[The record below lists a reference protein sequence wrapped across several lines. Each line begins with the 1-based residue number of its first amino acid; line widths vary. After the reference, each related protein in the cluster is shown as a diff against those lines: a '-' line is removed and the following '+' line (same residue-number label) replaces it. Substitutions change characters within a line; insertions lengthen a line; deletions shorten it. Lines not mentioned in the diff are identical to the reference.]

1 MAYYGYGGFGPYVS
15 VAEKKHKAAQQVAK
29 LRKKGKNVQPIE
41 AFTDRKIAHSFW
53 GQSWCDNME
62 RYADYENRLP
72 RGKSYLRHGCVCDLQ
87 IAKGEV
93 TALVSGT
100 SLYKVHITIDPL
112 SPERTRQLTEL
123 LHGKISSQLD
133 LLQGKIPKDVKEL
146 VGNPNNGIIPFPKEI
161 HIDCSCPDWATLC
174 KHAAS
179 VLYGIGRR
187 LDTDPGVLFTLRGL
201 DPALLCARASD
212 IDFTVDDSAES
223 LSGSEDLGA
232 LFGIDLETGDGGG
245 DVLAAA
251 LGSPAQENSA
261 QGNSAQGAAPAQ
273 AEAAG
278 KAVDKKAPKASG
290 PSAQAGA
297 SATKSGTAGT
307 TLSKS
312 ALQKAK
318 AQAKASAA
326 TGKKATAQGKAA
338 GSSKAASAAASDKS
352 AKAAGPFDPEHP
364 TAEGIQALYE
374 LSGLTPKELCREMRV
389 SITILNIWL
398 AKKGPLNLMDK
409 SVRKIEAYQKKL
421 LKQKK

>member
-87 IAKGEV
+87 ITKGEV

-146 VGNPNNGIIPFPKEI
+146 VGNPDNGIIPFPKEI

-232 LFGIDLETGDGGG
+232 LFGIDLETGDGERGIL
-245 DVLAAA
+245 DAA

-278 KAVDKKAPKASG
+278 KSVDKKTPKASG

-297 SATKSGTAGT
+297 SATKSGTTGT

-326 TGKKATAQGKAA
+326 TGKKTTAQAA
-338 GSSKAASAAASDKS
+338 GSSKPASAAASGKA

-364 TAEGIQALYE
+364 TAEGIRALYE

>member
-232 LFGIDLETGDGGG
+232 LFGIDLETGDGERGIL
-245 DVLAAA
+245 DAA
-251 LGSPAQENSA
+251 LGSPAQE
-261 QGNSAQGAAPAQ
+261 NSAQGAAPAQ

-278 KAVDKKAPKASG
+278 KSVDKKTPKASG

-326 TGKKATAQGKAA
+326 TGKKTTAQAA
-338 GSSKAASAAASDKS
+338 GPSKPASAAASGKA

-364 TAEGIQALYE
+364 TAEGIRALYE

>member
-87 IAKGEV
+87 ITKGEV

>member
-1 MAYYGYGGFGPYVS
+1 MAYYGYGGFAPYVP

-29 LRKKGKNVQPIE
+29 LRKKGKNVLPIE
-41 AFTDRKIAHSFW
+41 AFSDRKIAHSFW

-72 RGKSYLRHGCVCDLQ
+72 SGKSYLRHGCICDLQ

-100 SLYKVHITIDPL
+100 SLYTVRISIDPL

-133 LLQGKIPKDVKEL
+133 LLQGKIPKDVREL
-146 VGNPNNGIIPFPKEI
+146 VGNPDNGIIPFPKEI
-161 HIDCSCPDWATLC
+161 HINCSCPDWATLC

-232 LFGIDLETGDGGG
+232 LFGIDLETGDGERGIL
-245 DVLAAA
+245 DAA
-251 LGSPAQENSA
+251 LGSPAQEKSA
-261 QGNSAQGAAPAQ
+261 QETAPAQ
-273 AEAAG
+273 ETFEKAAG
-278 KAVDKKAPKASG
+278 KSTSSG
-290 PSAQAGA
+290 KTGSSGA
-297 SATKSGTAGT
+297 SV
-307 TLSKS
+307 SKS
-312 ALQKAK
+312 TLQKAK
-318 AQAKASAA
+318 AKARAQSSARAAAGKKAAAQAKAADTSA
-326 TGKKATAQGKAA
+326 KSAQSA
-338 GSSKAASAAASDKS
+338 GVSKAAAAV
-352 AKAAGPFDPEHP
+352 GPFDPKHP
-364 TAEGIQALYE
+364 TAEGIRALYE
-374 LSGLTPKELCREMRV
+374 LSGLTPQELCRKMDV
-389 SITILNIWL
+389 SITALNIWL

>member
-1 MAYYGYGGFGPYVS
+1 M
-15 VAEKKHKAAQQVAK
+15 
-29 LRKKGKNVQPIE
+29 
-41 AFTDRKIAHSFW
+41 
-53 GQSWCDNME
+53 
-62 RYADYENRLP
+62 
-72 RGKSYLRHGCVCDLQ
+72 
-87 IAKGEV
+87 
-93 TALVSGT
+93 
-100 SLYKVHITIDPL
+100 HITIDPL

-212 IDFTVDDSAES
+212 IDFTVDDSVES

-232 LFGIDLETGDGGG
+232 LFGIDLETGDGERGIL
-245 DVLAAA
+245 DAA
-251 LGSPAQENSA
+251 LGSPAQE
-261 QGNSAQGAAPAQ
+261 NSAQGAAPAQ

-278 KAVDKKAPKASG
+278 KSVDKKTPKASG

-326 TGKKATAQGKAA
+326 TGKKTTAQAA
-338 GSSKAASAAASDKS
+338 GSSKPASAAASGKA

-364 TAEGIQALYE
+364 TAEGIRALYE

>member
-232 LFGIDLETGDGGG
+232 LFGIDLETGDGERGIL
-245 DVLAAA
+245 DAA
-251 LGSPAQENSA
+251 LGSPAQE
-261 QGNSAQGAAPAQ
+261 NSAQGAAPAQ

-278 KAVDKKAPKASG
+278 KSVDKKTPKASG
-290 PSAQAGA
+290 PSAQAGS

-326 TGKKATAQGKAA
+326 TGKKTTAQAA
-338 GSSKAASAAASDKS
+338 GPSKPASAAASGKA

-364 TAEGIQALYE
+364 TAEGIRALYE